1 MHKVPLPST
10 NFFTFLKGCLTRSKE
25 HRRYLNLHK
34 RSTRK
39 LEAELDILNLI
50 RSRMLFEASLYGL
63 MTPQQRK
70 FSEKLGQPH
79 LSEWSS
85 SELDEFTRKTT
96 VNLG

>member
-1 MHKVPLPST
+1 MHRVPLPSA
-10 NFFTFLKGCLTRSKE
+10 NFFTFLKGCVTRSKE
-25 HRRYLNLHK
+25 HRRFMKLHK
-34 RSTRK
+34 RSARK

-50 RSRMLFEASLYGL
+50 RSRMLFEVSLHGL

-85 SELDEFTRKTT
+85 SEVEGITRRKTSDFC
-96 VNLG
+96 